1 MKINVSGVLNLKYN
15 NFIATGSDIRTKGIA
30 AIIAVGENAAKFLEF
45 FNITHLYADNVD
57 DIVEV
62 LDCADFAGLKDV
74 LIVFNEDEI
83 DENIED
89 SLYKYVDTLEEANS
103 SLCAV
108 PSVEKMILE
117 SEMFRFHIKAP
128 DKASANEWY
137 KSKLVSACN
146 MTPFEYNDTCLTKC
160 LTDDCCFCE
169 VPCPWYVKG
178 NKTKILSGIHYET
191 FYRLG
196 VIRRVSAEIKECM
209 VKAISVVDSNLE
221 TISYENSMRLAMAII
236 MGNFKFNNEE
246 LFEEALTYADN
257 ILNAGAHDHEC
268 DDECDCDDC
277 EQEDSYDEIPEVVEE
292 IPTIEVSEIEDA
304 PVEEEVPT
312 VEETAVAEE
321 AANEFLTDIE
331 EAPVVESEEV
341 QKTPEVEESSAAE
354 EAPVVE
360 EVQEAP
366 EVEEVQ
372 EVPVVEEVQEAPV
385 IEEILEAPSV
395 EEVLEAPAVE
405 EVPEAPMVEEPT
417 IEVEEPTIEVEE
429 TPIEETPVGEVPTVK
444 EAPVAE
450 ETPVEEV
457 PVEEV
462 PVVEEAANELESE
475 DNIIIAEPF
484 DDITESE
491 VSCNTEGEE
500 IVEEYKDGGPSEGM
514 AETDSEENHS
524 SEGILP
530 EIPAEPVSEY
540 NHGLREDSEVQVAD
554 EGEVLYSENIPED
567 MTREEY
573 ESLSDEEKELL
584 REYLEAD
591 ENTYVA
597 EENYNETSSEY
608 DEAIVDIDL
617 DSLSE
622 EERALVIEYLENN

>member
-15 NFIATGSDIRTKGIA
+15 NFIATGSDIRTSGIA
-30 AIIAVGENAAKFLEF
+30 AIIAVGEHAAKFLEF

-83 DENIED
+83 DENTED
-89 SLYKYVDTLEEANS
+89 LLYKYVDTLEEANS

-146 MTPFEYNDTCLTKC
+146 MTPFEYNETCLTKC

-196 VIRRVSAEIKECM
+196 VIRRVSAELKECM
-209 VKAISVVDSNLE
+209 VKAISVVDSKLE
-221 TISYENSMRLAMAII
+221 IISYENSMRLAMAII
-236 MGNFKFNNEE
+236 MGNLKFNNEE

-268 DDECDCDDC
+268 NDECDCDDC
-277 EQEDSYDEIPEVVEE
+277 EQEDSYDEIPEVEEE

-331 EAPVVESEEV
+331 EAPVVESEEAQEV
-341 QKTPEVEESSAAE
+341 PEVEESSVAE
-354 EAPVVE
+354 ETSVVEEVPVVE

-366 EVEEVQ
+366 EVEEPIT
-372 EVPVVEEVQEAPV
+372 EVEEAPVVEEPTEVAEAPV
-385 IEEILEAPSV
+385 V
-395 EEVLEAPAVE
+395 EEPTEVEETPVVE
-405 EVPEAPMVEEPT
+405 EVPEAPA
-417 IEVEEPTIEVEE
+417 VEE
-429 TPIEETPVGEVPTVK
+429 TPITEVPTVE
-444 EAPVAE
+444 EAPVVEEAANELESEVPVVE
-450 ETPVEEV
+450 ET

-584 REYLEAD
+584 REYLEAG

-597 EENYNETSSEY
+597 EDNYNETSPEY

-622 EERALVIEYLENN
+622 EERALIIEYLENK

>member
-15 NFIATGSDIRTKGIA
+15 NFIATGSDIRTSGIA

-83 DENIED
+83 DENTED
-89 SLYKYVDTLEEANS
+89 LLYKYVDTLEEANS

-146 MTPFEYNDTCLTKC
+146 MTPFEYNETCLTKC

-277 EQEDSYDEIPEVVEE
+277 EQEDSYDEIPEVEEE

-331 EAPVVESEEV
+331 ETPVVEEVESEEV
-341 QKTPEVEESSAAE
+341 QEAPIVEEAPVAEESVVEEIPEAPKVEELPEAPEVEELTTEVKETPIEEVPTIEEIPVEEVPTVEETLIELESEVPAVEEAPVK

-360 EVQEAP
+360 EA
-366 EVEEVQ
+366 
-372 EVPVVEEVQEAPV
+372 
-385 IEEILEAPSV
+385 
-395 EEVLEAPAVE
+395 
-405 EVPEAPMVEEPT
+405 T
-417 IEVEEPTIEVEE
+417 
-429 TPIEETPVGEVPTVK
+429 
-444 EAPVAE
+444 
-450 ETPVEEV
+450 
-457 PVEEV
+457 
-462 PVVEEAANELESE
+462 NELESE
-475 DNIIIAEPF
+475 DNIIVAEPF

-514 AETDSEENHS
+514 AEADSEENHS

-540 NHGLREDSEVQVAD
+540 NHGLRKDSEVQVAD

-584 REYLEAD
+584 KEYLEAG

-597 EENYNETSSEY
+597 EDNYNETSPEY

-622 EERALVIEYLENN
+622 EERALVIEYLENK

>member
-15 NFIATGSDIRTKGIA
+15 NFIATGSDIRTSGIA

-83 DENIED
+83 DENTED
-89 SLYKYVDTLEEANS
+89 LLYKYVDTLEEANS

-146 MTPFEYNDTCLTKC
+146 MTPFEYNETCLTKC

-196 VIRRVSAEIKECM
+196 VIRRVSAELKECM
-209 VKAISVVDSNLE
+209 VKAISVVDSKLE
-221 TISYENSMRLAMAII
+221 IISYENSMRLAMAII
-236 MGNFKFNNEE
+236 MGNLKFNNEE

-268 DDECDCDDC
+268 NDECDCDDC
-277 EQEDSYDEIPEVVEE
+277 EQEDSYDEIPEVEEE

-331 EAPVVESEEV
+331 ETPVVEEVESEEV
-341 QKTPEVEESSAAE
+341 QEAPIVE
-354 EAPVVE
+354 EAPTEVE

-366 EVEEVQ
+366 I
-372 EVPVVEEVQEAPV
+372 VEEVQEAL
-385 IEEILEAPSV
+385 I
-395 EEVLEAPAVE
+395 
-405 EVPEAPMVEEPT
+405 VEEPT
-417 IEVEEPTIEVEE
+417 NEVEEAPIVEESVVEEIPEALEIEELTTEVEE
-429 TPIEETPVGEVPTVK
+429 TPIEEVPTIEEIPVEEVPTVEETLIELESEVPTVEEAPVK
-444 EAPVAE
+444 EAPV
-450 ETPVEEV
+450 
-457 PVEEV
+457 
-462 PVVEEAANELESE
+462 VEEATNELESE
-475 DNIIIAEPF
+475 DNIIVAEPF

-554 EGEVLYSENIPED
+554 KGEVLYSENIPED

-584 REYLEAD
+584 REYLEAG

-597 EENYNETSSEY
+597 EDNYNETSPEY

-622 EERALVIEYLENN
+622 EERALVIEYLENK